1 MKKGGITDDPAE
13 STLQFT
19 DIELYFFC
27 DQVDD
32 IQKIIVYFYIF
43 QLGFF
48 SKDRYSC
55 FIVRRFDIRYDVP
68 LETRAQPVVQFPQL
82 AGMTVAGDDDLLS
95 LIV

>member
-1 MKKGGITDDPAE
+1 MCIRDR
-13 STLQFT
+13 
-19 DIELYFFC
+19 
-27 DQVDD
+27 VDD
-32 IQKIIVYFYIF
+32 IQKIIVYFHIF

-68 LETRAQPVVQFPQL
+68 LETRAQPVVQFTQL

-95 LIV
+95 